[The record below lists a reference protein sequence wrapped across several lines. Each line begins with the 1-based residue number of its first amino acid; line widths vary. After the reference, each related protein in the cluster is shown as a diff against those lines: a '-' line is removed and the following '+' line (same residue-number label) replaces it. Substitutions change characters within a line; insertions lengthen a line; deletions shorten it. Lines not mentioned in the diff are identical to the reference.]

1 MNRRV
6 TLKDLSAETG
16 FDKSTISRVLRDDVT
31 LSIRPDNAELI
42 KKAARDFGY
51 VANVAG
57 RSLRSALS
65 HSLGAVVPSLQ
76 NQIHA
81 QMIEGAQSVCMSRGY
96 SLQIAQAQAGES
108 QVELFRQL
116 VKEHHVD
123 GLMVLTFRNE
133 SSLMPDLPELRELGV
148 PIIIVNWWSDQF
160 ENWVLVPDRAGSAT
174 ATRHLIDLG
183 HRKIAH
189 LSGDRKRY
197 NAEERFQGYC
207 DALRQ
212 SGIAYDPGLVEEAG
226 YTFQAG
232 VDAMNRL
239 LDRRQGD
246 FSAISVVSLL
256 TAAGAIQTLHNRG
269 VNVPGDVSLIG
280 FHDGVLA
287 EAVTPTISTIAYP
300 LAELG
305 RYAADGI
312 IDILSNKRSTV
323 MRVID
328 DGRIIQRESTA
339 PPPQ

>member
-6 TLKDLSAETG
+6 TLKDLSALTG
-16 FDKSTISRVLRDDVT
+16 FDKSTISRVLRDDTT
-31 LSIRPDNAELI
+31 LSIRQDNAELI
-42 KKAARDFGY
+42 KKAARDLGY
-51 VANVAG
+51 VPNAAG

-65 HSLGAVVPSLQ
+65 YSLGAVVPSLQ

-96 SLQIAQAQAGES
+96 SLQIARAQTGES
-108 QVELFRQL
+108 EVQPFRQL
-116 VKEHHVD
+116 VEEHRVD

-133 SSLMPDLPELRELGV
+133 SSQMPDLPELRELGV
-148 PIIIVNWWSDQF
+148 PIIVVNWWSDQF

-189 LSGDRKRY
+189 LSGDRQRY

-207 DALRQ
+207 DALHKA
-212 SGIAYDPGLVEEAG
+212 GIAYDPDLVQEAG
-226 YTFQAG
+226 YTFQTG
-232 VDAMNRL
+232 VDAMDRL

-246 FSAISVVSLL
+246 FSAVSVVSLL
-256 TAAGAIQTLHNRG
+256 SAAGAIQTLHKRG
-269 VNVPGDVSLIG
+269 LNVPGDVSVIG
-280 FHDGVLA
+280 FHDGILA
-287 EAVTPTISTIAYP
+287 EAVTPTLSTIAYP

-305 RYAADGI
+305 RCAADGI

-323 MRVID
+323 TQVID
-328 DGRIIQRESTA
+328 NGRIIQRDSTA